1 MLETGMDR
9 LYDDFRA
16 FLEKMYSKYKV
27 EVQFDKYSMRMRY
40 HDNDIDRVYGMVW
53 EAGTI
58 QDMDTTL
65 EDLIIDFRRQAD
77 EDVKKRKA
85 DILLQEVEHG

>member
-1 MLETGMDR
+1 MFDTGIDR
-9 LYDDFRA
+9 LYGDFRA
-16 FLEKMYSKYKV
+16 FLEKMYSKYGV
-27 EVQFDKYSMRMRY
+27 EVQFDRYSMRMRY
-40 HDNDIDRVYGMVW
+40 HDSDIDRVYGMVW
-53 EAGTI
+53 EAATI

-85 DILLQEVEHG
+85 DILLQEVDHG